1 MYNTRMSSY
10 KSITARERKLARRFQ
25 QRFVDKAGPNLVLL
39 KDMLDQTDYGMYVKD
54 LDRRLV
60 MLNRKNCEWCNFQD
74 ELDVVGRRTDELF
87 PREPSADYTIRD
99 IEVAKTGKPVLNDIS
114 ARPPDYDTGFIVR
127 SVFPVKDQKG
137 KVIGTACVYKKVAD
151 ADVEGDWRIRMKSV
165 LSWID
170 AHYAERI
177 ATAQLARQVGVSES
191 QFRRIFANM
200 FSMSPTHYVN
210 VIRINAART
219 LLETSDMLVADI
231 ATETGFYDQSHFTK
245 LFVRERGMTPGEYRR
260 RHHQ

>member
-1 MYNTRMSSY
+1 M
-10 KSITARERKLARRFQ
+10 
-25 QRFVDKAGPNLVLL
+25 
-39 KDMLDQTDYGMYVKD
+39 
-54 LDRRLV
+54 
-60 MLNRKNCEWCNFQD
+60 
-74 ELDVVGRRTDELF
+74 
-87 PREPSADYTIRD
+87 
-99 IEVAKTGKPVLNDIS
+99 
-114 ARPPDYDTGFIVR
+114 
-127 SVFPVKDQKG
+127 
-137 KVIGTACVYKKVAD
+137 YKKVAD
-151 ADVEGDWRIRMKSV
+151 ADVEGDWRIRMKPV

-200 FSMSPTHYVN
+200 FNMSPTHYVN
-210 VIRINAART
+210 IIRINAART
-219 LLETSDMLVADI
+219 LLETSDKLVSDI